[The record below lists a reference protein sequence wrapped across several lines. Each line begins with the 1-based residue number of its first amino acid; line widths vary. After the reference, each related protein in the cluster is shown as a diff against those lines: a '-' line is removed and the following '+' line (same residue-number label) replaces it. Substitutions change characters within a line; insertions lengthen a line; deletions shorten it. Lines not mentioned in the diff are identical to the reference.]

1 MSFLKTNLIYL
12 FLFGFIACKGVG
24 GNDVDKTSVKVDSEH
39 FIELNHAE
47 RFRIK
52 TGNGYTRITV
62 LSPWQGANDI
72 YLDYYLVERGN
83 TPPPGI
89 PSMQIIYV
97 PVENIVCL
105 STTHIGFIDIL
116 GKTGKISGI
125 AGGRFISNSNVL
137 ERLEKGLIKD
147 IGFDQNLNYELLV
160 QLNPD
165 VVMAYGIG
173 PETTGYLNKL
183 KDLGLRVIFNAEY
196 LETTPLGKAEWLIF
210 TGYLFQKEQLAKEL
224 FREIEKEYNSLIQ
237 IASKASYNPEIL
249 INIPW
254 KGTWYMPG
262 GNSSLARMIKDA
274 GGNYLWSDSEANTSF
289 PVDIESVFRRAKN
302 ANIWINTGNALTTND
317 ILSEDSRLK
326 FIKPLINK
334 RVYNNNARLGPTGG
348 NDYWEKG
355 IIEPHVILK
364 DLIHIFH
371 PNLLP
376 EHQLVYY
383 RKLN

>member
-1 MSFLKTNLIYL
+1 
-12 FLFGFIACKGVG
+12 
-24 GNDVDKTSVKVDSEH
+24 
-39 FIELNHAE
+39 
-47 RFRIK
+47 
-52 TGNGYTRITV
+52 
-62 LSPWQGANDI
+62 
-72 YLDYYLVERGN
+72 
-83 TPPPGI
+83 
-89 PSMQIIYV
+89 MQIIYV

-334 RVYNNNARLGPTGG
+334 RVYNNNALLGPTGG